1 MRKIALMIF
10 LGFGFAVLPA
20 VAQDDDIIEYVE
32 EVEYDDSAEGASDE
46 SVSVTNDESN
56 EVAESS
62 DKTSQSAEITE
73 VTSESTQ
80 DSSEVA
86 ESSEISDETKEEVA
100 SDESTTEATETAEV
114 SDETSEE
121 VAEADTE
128 ATAEVAESSAET
140 TTEETT
146 EDAQLE
152 VLDEE
157 EFANGDDSEYVDSE
171 EVVEAESIDDYDNSL
186 GSEPDYTYSTS
197 DDKSDITRWNYTE
210 KEIIKKEKIRQR
222 QAEREAEYEKS
233 VSRRRSGLFFGVGMG
248 FSDTT
253 IKGLADS
260 FASGF
265 LSGGGD
271 GMSVMGIGVGAF
283 AGWQVAFNEYAG
295 VRMYGEFDYNLGK
308 GIILAKVGNE
318 SIKADNNLWKAL
330 GNVDFYLE
338 GSMGRNQTE
347 TLGVFL
353 GLGAGYIFYKGGSGK
368 DNNGGD
374 VTWQSL
380 HMIGFV
386 VNYGIHTILGTN
398 HRIEL
403 FVRNYPFMRVQTGQK
418 YKNSNFTANM
428 DAWLR
433 YSYMF

>member
-100 SDESTTEATETAEV
+100 SDESITEATETAEV
-114 SDETSEE
+114 SDETSKE
-121 VAEADTE
+121 VDAETP
-128 ATAEVAESSAET
+128 AEVAESSAET

-233 VSRRRSGLFFGVGMG
+233 ISRRRSGLFFGVGMG

-368 DNNGGD
+368 NNNGGD
-374 VTWQSL
+374 VTWESL

-403 FVRNYPFMRVQTGQK
+403 FVRNYPFMRVKAGKK
-418 YKNSNFTANM
+418 YKNSDFTANM

>member
-1 MRKIALMIF
+1 MRKIALILL
-10 LGFGFAVLPA
+10 LGFGFTLSQA
-20 VAQDDDIIEYVE
+20 VAQDEEEIEYIE
-32 EVEYDDSAEGASDE
+32 EYEDNAGSASDSTEEYTDDSATATSTANTESTESTSNDSTDEAQLEPLDDIEFASDE
-46 SVSVTNDESN
+46 D
-56 EVAESS
+56 AEYV
-62 DKTSQSAEITE
+62 D
-73 VTSESTQ
+73 
-80 DSSEVA
+80 DG
-86 ESSEISDETKEEVA
+86 EEY
-100 SDESTTEATETAEV
+100 
-114 SDETSEE
+114 
-121 VAEADTE
+121 
-128 ATAEVAESSAET
+128 
-140 TTEETT
+140 TEETT
-146 EDAQLE
+146 SDST
-152 VLDEE
+152 
-157 EFANGDDSEYVDSE
+157 DDSELGLSSDYE
-171 EVVEAESIDDYDNSL
+171 GNDD
-186 GSEPDYTYSTS
+186 T
-197 DDKSDITRWNYTE
+197 SDITRWHYTE
-210 KEIIKKEKIRQR
+210 KEIARKEEIRKR

-308 GIILAKVGNE
+308 GIILAKVGDE

-353 GLGAGYIFYKGGSGK
+353 GLGAGYIFYKGGKGK
-368 DNNGGD
+368 KDGGGD
-374 VTWQSL
+374 VTWKSL

-403 FVRNYPFMRVQTGQK
+403 FVRNYPFMRVETGVN
-418 YKNSNFTANM
+418 YKNSDFTANM